1 MNRTAVW
8 RFILMVCVPCVS
20 LIVVGRQVY
29 LASHYGL
36 STWKGGGM
44 GMFAAADELANRYAK
59 VFLVYSDGSRD
70 PLPQL
75 TPEDQDLL
83 NRALEYP
90 ARRNFLR
97 AARHIGSENWIPA
110 FQRRPVLRVN
120 GNGDPMNAEDK
131 VFRVMVASPLRPDR
145 EEKKRSVEIQF
156 WKLTYDPLTR
166 HLHGSLAETFVFN
179 AEDLFGWRAT
189 RNDS

>member
-1 MNRTAVW
+1 
-8 RFILMVCVPCVS
+8 
-20 LIVVGRQVY
+20 
-29 LASHYGL
+29 
-36 STWKGGGM
+36 M
-44 GMFAAADELANRYAK
+44 GMFAAADELSNRYAK

-90 ARRNFLR
+90 ARKNFLR

-110 FQRRPVLRVN
+110 FQRRPVLRVD
-120 GNGDPMNAEDK
+120 GNGDPLNAEDK

-145 EEKKRSVEIQF
+145 EEKKPSVEIQF
-156 WKLTYDPLTR
+156 WKLAYDPHTR
-166 HLHGSLAETFVFN
+166 HLHGSLAETFLFS